1 MAPAQTLAVS
11 APTVATVPAP
21 VWEDDV
27 PELTRFARDPAL
39 RPAEPEVPVVIGRD
53 PYRDRN
59 VLAGVAL
66 VVALLS
72 IPGTVADAI
81 WHLPTF
87 VSFAIGGAP
96 ISIALLGLVAS
107 IKLGF
112 STRMAWLAVAI
123 SIVTMAAGWVISAQ
137 AFSFE
142 VPETSVTDVPGV
154 TEIQQLEND
163 SGVGG

>member
-1 MAPAQTLAVS
+1 MPA
-11 APTVATVPAP
+11 
-21 VWEDDV
+21 
-27 PELTRFARDPAL
+27 
-39 RPAEPEVPVVIGRD
+39 VIGRN

-59 VLAGVAL
+59 VLAGFAL

-87 VSFAIGGAP
+87 VSFLVGGAP

-142 VPETSVTDVPGV
+142 VPGVSVTDVPGV
-154 TEIQQLEND
+154 PEIQQLEND